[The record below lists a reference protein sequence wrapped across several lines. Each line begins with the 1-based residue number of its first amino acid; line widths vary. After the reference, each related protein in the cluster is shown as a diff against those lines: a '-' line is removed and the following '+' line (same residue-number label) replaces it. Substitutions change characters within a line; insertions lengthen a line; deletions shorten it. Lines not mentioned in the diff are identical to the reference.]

1 MTITQ
6 IVLGTLPLMLTIL
19 GAAIHLGVRIGRFQ
33 QALLGVEKIQETIAN
48 DLVTHM
54 SHDEKLFGELN
65 SLSWYQ
71 YTGMFLAISGIILMQ
86 FHS

>member
-65 SLSWYQ
+65 SALRGYADSLNRLVGAV
-71 YTGMFLAISGIILMQ
+71 TGKAT
-86 FHS
+86 